1 MILPSAENRQK
12 IIQLAMAFTACLAVT
27 LVTPY
32 GYKLHLHVYQY
43 LSNNFLMNSINEFMS
58 PNFHASGYGYFEL
71 LILLSVFGMVLAHD
85 RITVAD
91 LLLLLF
97 AIHAGLYAA
106 RNIPISAILMSL
118 SMGPLLAAI
127 ISPEPGQR
135 AYPRGLSLLLGAVH
149 DISENMASLEK
160 QFRGHALVIVA
171 LAASVAISLNGGREL
186 SAQIVSAHFDPKNFP
201 VKATEFIAG
210 KGIHDHLFNPDN
222 WSGYLIYKLY
232 PGTKLYFD
240 DRHDFYGEAFIRDY
254 LKAMNGTSRWRE
266 PLDRYQV
273 KWILIATDSPLASVL
288 KERKDWRVEYDD
300 GLAIIFARIQ

>member
-1 MILPSAENRQK
+1 
-12 IIQLAMAFTACLAVT
+12 
-27 LVTPY
+27 
-32 GYKLHLHVYQY
+32 
-43 LSNNFLMNSINEFMS
+43 
-58 PNFHASGYGYFEL
+58 
-71 LILLSVFGMVLAHD
+71 
-85 RITVAD
+85 
-91 LLLLLF
+91 
-97 AIHAGLYAA
+97 
-106 RNIPISAILMSL
+106 
-118 SMGPLLAAI
+118 
-127 ISPEPGQR
+127 
-135 AYPRGLSLLLGAVH
+135 
-149 DISENMASLEK
+149 
-160 QFRGHALVIVA
+160 
-171 LAASVAISLNGGREL
+171 
-186 SAQIVSAHFDPKNFP
+186 